1 MLADFFTKPLQGTL
15 FRKLRAVVMGHAH
28 VRTLLSI
35 EDKSASI
42 NVPTVVPP
50 TLAKERVGQNEREG
64 LKDRNQGHKV
74 RFRLNP
80 GERATDGKKSQTTTT
95 TEKKTP
101 TIGRSYADIVRRATR
116 KVGVVSKIVQP
127 ILLTL

>member
-1 MLADFFTKPLQGTL
+1 MVLMLFTAPPNGCWLILQGTL
-15 FRKLRAVVMGHAH
+15 FRKLRAIVMGHAH

-42 NVPTVVPP
+42 NVLAVVLP

-80 GERATDGKKSQTTTT
+80 GEQATDGKKSQATTTT
-95 TEKKTP
+95 KKKTP
-101 TIGRSYADIVRRATR
+101 TIGR
-116 KVGVVSKIVQP
+116 
-127 ILLTL
+127 TLQTKSAK